1 MKKLLI
7 LTAALCLL
15 GLTAC
20 GTQTDEGQQ
29 TDDQQ
34 QTTAQRVEPMG
45 GTLDPNDLTNAT
57 AAVTFTA
64 DGVHTDTD
72 PATIDV
78 AIYDYDLYD
87 VVEVAN
93 LAEGDTVVVDG
104 KDIVVT
110 SVEMSSENYVTVNG
124 GVEEGGVVFAPG
136 EGGTYYLMGMDDAKD
151 YHQIA
156 ALILPISADVVV
168 KDSAE
173 DPDEANAKTLTLADV
188 AGLAGDVYG
197 VSANNTHVVISDG
210 TVTEIARTYV
220 P

>member
-20 GTQTDEGQQ
+20 GTPTDDGQQ
-29 TDDQQ
+29 PADDQQ
-34 QTTAQRVEPMG
+34 TTVQRVEPMG
-45 GTLDPNDLTNAT
+45 GTLDPNALDDVT

-78 AIYDYDLYD
+78 AVYDYDLYD
-87 VVEVAN
+87 ATAIAK
-93 LAEGDTVVVDG
+93 LAVGDTVVVDG
-104 KDIVVT
+104 KDVV
-110 SVEMSSENYVTVNG
+110 VSSLETGDGYYTVNG
-124 GVEEGGVVFAPG
+124 DIEQGGVIFAPG
-136 EGGTYYLMGMDDAKD
+136 DGGTYYVLGMDDAKD

-156 ALILPISADVVV
+156 ALSLPISADVVV

-173 DPDEANAKTLTLADV
+173 DPDAANAKTLTLADV
-188 AGLAGDVYG
+188 AGLPGDVYG
-197 VSANNTHVVISDG
+197 VSANNTHVVISG
-210 TVTEIARTYV
+210 GAVTEIARTYV

>member
-20 GTQTDEGQQ
+20 GTQTDGGQQ
-29 TDDQQ
+29 PADDQ

-45 GTLDPNDLTNAT
+45 GTLDPNALDDVT
-57 AAVTFTA
+57 AAATFTA

-87 VVEVAN
+87 ATAITQ
-93 LAEGDTVVVDG
+93 LAVGDTVVVDG
-104 KDIVVT
+104 KDVVVA
-110 SVEMSSENYVTVNG
+110 SVEETDGYYAVNG
-124 GVEEGGVVFAPG
+124 DIEQGGVLFAPG
-136 EGGTYYLMGMDDAKD
+136 DGGTYYIMGMDDAKD

-156 ALILPISADVVV
+156 ALVLPIAADVVV

-173 DPDEANAKTLTLADV
+173 DPDAANAKTLTLADV
-188 AGLAGDVYG
+188 AGLPDDLYG
-197 VSANNTHVVISDG
+197 VSANNTHVVISSG

>member
-20 GTQTDEGQQ
+20 GTQTDGGQQ
-29 TDDQQ
+29 PADDQ

-45 GTLDPNDLTNAT
+45 GTLDPNALDDVT
-57 AAVTFTA
+57 AAATFTA

-72 PATIDV
+72 PATLDV

-87 VVEVAN
+87 ATAITQ
-93 LAEGDTVVVDG
+93 LAVGDTVVVDG
-104 KDIVVT
+104 KDVVVA
-110 SVEMSSENYVTVNG
+110 SVEETDGYYAVNG
-124 GVEEGGVVFAPG
+124 DIEQGGILFAPG
-136 EGGTYYLMGMDDAKD
+136 DGGTYYIMGMDDAKD

-156 ALILPISADVVV
+156 ALVLPIAADVVV

-173 DPDEANAKTLTLADV
+173 DPDAANAKTLTLGDV
-188 AGLAGDVYG
+188 AGLPDDVYG
-197 VSANNTHVVISDG
+197 VSANNTHVVISGG

>member
-20 GTQTDEGQQ
+20 GTQTDGGQQ
-29 TDDQQ
+29 PADDQ

-45 GTLDPNDLTNAT
+45 GTLDPNALDDVT
-57 AAVTFTA
+57 AAATFTA

-87 VVEVAN
+87 ATAITK
-93 LAEGDTVVVDG
+93 LAVGDTVVVDG
-104 KDIVVT
+104 KDVVVA
-110 SVEMSSENYVTVNG
+110 SVEETDGYYVVNG
-124 GVEEGGVVFAPG
+124 DIELGGVLFAPG
-136 EGGTYYLMGMDDAKD
+136 DGGTYYIMGMDDAKD

-156 ALILPISADVVV
+156 ALVLPIAADVVV

-173 DPDEANAKTLTLADV
+173 DPDVANAKTLTLADV
-188 AGLAGDVYG
+188 AGLPDDLYG
-197 VSANNTHVVISDG
+197 VSANNTHVVISGG

>member
-20 GTQTDEGQQ
+20 GTQTDGGQQ
-29 TDDQQ
+29 PADDQ

-45 GTLDPNDLTNAT
+45 GTLDPNALDDVT
-57 AAVTFTA
+57 AAATFTA

-87 VVEVAN
+87 ATAITK
-93 LAEGDTVVVDG
+93 LAVGDTVVVDG
-104 KDIVVT
+104 KDVVVA
-110 SVEMSSENYVTVNG
+110 SVEETDGYYVVNG
-124 GVEEGGVVFAPG
+124 DIALGGVLFAPG
-136 EGGTYYLMGMDDAKD
+136 DGGTYYIMGMDDAKD

-156 ALILPISADVVV
+156 ALVLPIAADVVV

-173 DPDEANAKTLTLADV
+173 DPDVANAKTLTLADV
-188 AGLAGDVYG
+188 AGLPDDLYG
-197 VSANNTHVVISDG
+197 VSANNTHVVISGG